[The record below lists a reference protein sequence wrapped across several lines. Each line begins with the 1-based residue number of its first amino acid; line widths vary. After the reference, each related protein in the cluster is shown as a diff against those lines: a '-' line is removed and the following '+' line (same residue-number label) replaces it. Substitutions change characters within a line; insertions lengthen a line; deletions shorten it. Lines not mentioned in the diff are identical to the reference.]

1 MWGTARDLQGPGPEE
16 GRALLPSMVEL
27 SRNGARVT
35 MEGDMAR
42 FPARSNKSRVIRTM
56 TTELMR
62 YTPYAAIESLCI

>member
-1 MWGTARDLQGPGPEE
+1 
-16 GRALLPSMVEL
+16 MVEL